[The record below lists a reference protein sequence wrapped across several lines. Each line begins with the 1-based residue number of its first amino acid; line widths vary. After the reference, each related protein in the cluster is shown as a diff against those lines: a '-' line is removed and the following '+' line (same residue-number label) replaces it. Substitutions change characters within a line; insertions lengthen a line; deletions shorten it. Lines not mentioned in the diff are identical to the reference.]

1 MPDSLIDLRS
11 DTATRP
17 TPAMREAMARAEVG
31 DASLGEDPTTAA
43 LERRA
48 AGLFG
53 KEAALYVASGT
64 MANQLAIKTHT
75 QPGDEII
82 SEATCHPVRSE
93 MAAAGFLSGVQFTFV
108 PAERGIYG
116 RDAAEAAL
124 RPKGGWHP
132 RTALLWAENTHNA
145 GGGAIFPLDGLGALQ
160 SLARDEGIPLHMDG
174 ARIFNAVVATG
185 IPPEKWGAACDTM
198 NFCLSKGL
206 GCPVGSVLLGSA
218 DFIARARRYH
228 KIFGGV
234 WRQAGIIAAAGLHA
248 LDHHI
253 ERLAEDHAN
262 AQRLAEMTAGI
273 PGVRQ
278 IYESTPTNIV
288 YLDVSETGKSA
299 QAVAEGLRARGVAL
313 SVPGKN
319 LLRAVTHLDVD
330 RAGVER
336 AAGALSEVVA

>member
-1 MPDSLIDLRS
+1 
-11 DTATRP
+11 
-17 TPAMREAMARAEVG
+17 MREAMARAEVG
-31 DASLGEDPTTAA
+31 DSSLGEDPTVAA

-48 AGLFG
+48 AALFG

-82 SEATCHPVRSE
+82 SEAKCHPVRSE
-93 MAAAGFLSGVQFTFV
+93 MAAGSFLSGVQFAFV
-108 PAERGIYG
+108 PAERGIY
-116 RDAAEAAL
+116 RREAAEAAL
-124 RPKGGWHP
+124 RPKEGWHP

-145 GGGAIFPLDGLGALQ
+145 GGGTIFPLEGLGALQ
-160 SLARDEGIPLHMDG
+160 ELAREAGIPLHMDG
-174 ARIFNAVVATG
+174 ARIFNAAVASG
-185 IPPEKWGAACDTM
+185 IPPGKWGAACDTM

-234 WRQAGIIAAAGLHA
+234 WRQAGILAAAGLYA
-248 LDHHI
+248 LDHHVD
-253 ERLAEDHAN
+253 RLAEDHAN
-262 AQRLAEMTAGI
+262 AQRLAERTAGI
-273 PGVRQ
+273 PGVRHL
-278 IYESTPTNIV
+278 YESTPTNIV

-299 QAVAEGLRARGVAL
+299 ETIAERLQARGVAL
-313 SVPGKN
+313 SIPGKG

-336 AAGALSEVVA
+336 AAEALAGAVA